1 MKHRRT
7 NRRVALVAALVLISA
22 CGSDDDGV
30 VGPSGPDLR
39 INEMQV
45 VGSHNS
51 YHRQPE
57 EALFALIT
65 EFAPPLAE
73 SLEYTHLPL
82 GEQFQ
87 TEGVRQI
94 ELDVFYD
101 PDGGLY
107 ESPIGLRLASGDPTA
122 TIPGL
127 DLPGFK
133 VFHVQEI
140 DFETTCQ
147 TLIECL
153 LDVKDWS
160 DDHSHHVPIMIL
172 IEAKDDEI
180 PDPLDLGFR
189 TPPAIGAFE
198 LDRLDDEI
206 RSVFPAQQLITPD
219 DVRGDYATLREA
231 ILAEGWPSL
240 STSRGKVMFALD
252 NGGSKSAAYL
262 DGHESLRGRILFTSS
277 NSNAEAPEAG
287 FFKLNGSIEDFDRI
301 QGLVEAGFIVRT
313 RADSPEGNEARNDDT
328 MRRDAAIGSGAQYV
342 STDYPEPDP
351 NFGTSYQ
358 VQMPG
363 GMPVRCNPIS
373 ASEECTA
380 LLLEDPDRLN

>member
-1 MKHRRT
+1 MLRSD
-7 NRRVALVAALVLISA
+7 RVRWVAAVLCAVVAA
-22 CGSDDDGV
+22 CGSDDDSGS
-30 VGPSGPDLR
+30 SGPDLR
-39 INEMQV
+39 LNEMQV

-51 YHRQPE
+51 YHIQPGE
-57 EALFALIT
+57 VLFGLLT
-65 EFAPPLAE
+65 DFAPPLAE
-73 SLEYTHLPL
+73 SFEYTHVPL
-82 GEQFQ
+82 GEQFETQ
-87 TEGVRQI
+87 GVRQI

-107 ESPIGLRLASGDPTA
+107 ESPIGLQLATGDPMA

-160 DDHSHHVPIMIL
+160 DGHPHHVPIMIL

-180 PDPLDLGFR
+180 PDPLDLGFLI
-189 TPPAIGAFE
+189 PPPIGAFE
-198 LDRLDDEI
+198 LDLLDDEI
-206 RSVFPAQQLITPD
+206 RSVFPEEQIITPD
-219 DVRGDYATLREA
+219 DVRGERATLEEA
-231 ILAEGWPSL
+231 VLLDGWPSL
-240 STSRGKVMFALD
+240 SAARGKVMFALD
-252 NGGSKSAAYL
+252 NGGAKKADYTA
-262 DGHESLRGRILFTSS
+262 GHESLRGRILFTSS
-277 NSNAEAPEAG
+277 EPGEAEAG
-287 FFKLNGSIEDFDRI
+287 FVKLNDAIGDFDRI
-301 QGLVEAGFIVRT
+301 RELVADGFIVRT

-328 MRRDAAIGSGAQYV
+328 MRRDVALESGAQYV
-342 STDYPEPDP
+342 STDYPVPNPD
-351 NFGTSYQ
+351 FSDYQ

-373 ASEECTA
+373 ASAECAA
-380 LLLEDPDRLN
+380 LLLEDPERLNAP